1 MSVDGSTIPTVTDGS
16 TVGGVLDRLRGW
28 LSRFILV
35 TDDLDLAL
43 LTLWAAHT
51 HVAHESYTTPRLI
64 LDSAGPGA
72 GKTTVLEHLMRFCNR
87 ALHAASLSSP
97 AMLGRLL
104 DKELRTILIDEA
116 DRALDPKR
124 PGVEELIAMLN
135 SGYKRGA
142 TRPVLVP
149 SENGWDVVEMP
160 TFAPVAMAGNA
171 PQLPDDTRSRSIR
184 VLLMPDLFGVVEAT
198 DWEEL
203 EEDAAALTA
212 DLANVMDTVR
222 DFIRTTR
229 PELPEGCVGRLKE
242 KWGPLARVAAAAG
255 GEWPHITNQ
264 LIERDVLEVL
274 ADREDGLTRRP
285 PGVVL
290 LDDLFTVWD
299 ESEPFVPTKV
309 LVSRLVDRNSQ
320 MWGSSSGYGR
330 ELTVQRFGRLI
341 VQASKVHSSKNAQDV
356 RGYSRDA
363 FVKAW
368 RQLGI
373 TPRIEPSEIVGT
385 VEPSRAGVVAA
396 GELERGA

>member
-1 MSVDGSTIPTVTDGS
+1 MSADGSTTSTVFDGS
-16 TVGGVLDRLRGW
+16 IVGGVLDRLRVWMG
-28 LSRFILV
+28 RFILV

-43 LTLWAAHT
+43 LVLWAAHT
-51 HVAHESYTTPRLI
+51 HVAFESYTTPRLI
-64 LDSAGPGA
+64 LDSAAPGS
-72 GKTTVLEHLMRFCNR
+72 GKTTVLEHLMRFSNR
-87 ALHAASLSSP
+87 ALQAASLSSP
-97 AMLGRLL
+97 AMLARLL

-124 PGVEELIAMLN
+124 PGVEELIAILN

-142 TRPVLVP
+142 TRPVLVQ
-149 SENGWDVVEMP
+149 SKNDWDVVEMP
-160 TFAPVAMAGNA
+160 TFAPVVMAGNA

-184 VLLMPDLFGVVEAT
+184 VLLMPDLYGVVEAT
-198 DWEEL
+198 DWEEH
-203 EEDAAALTA
+203 EEDAAALAA

-222 DFIRTTR
+222 DFIRTAR
-229 PELPEGCVGRLKE
+229 PELPDGCVGRLKE

-255 GEWPHITNQ
+255 GEWPQIAAQ

-299 ESEPFVPTKV
+299 DAEPFIPTKV
-309 LVSRLVDRNSQ
+309 LVSRLIAHNPH
-320 MWGSSSGYGR
+320 MWGPSSGYGR

-341 VQASKVHSSKNAQDV
+341 VQASKVHSSKNSQDV

-363 FVKAW
+363 FAKAW

-373 TPRIEPSEIVGT
+373 DLSIRPSKTVGV
-385 VEPSRAGVVAA
+385 VEPSNVGEAA
-396 GELERGA
+396 